1 MLMVTLLQ
9 RWMHGGM
16 GWGMGYGWG
25 WGMIVFW
32 LLTLA
37 LIAVLVWSVLRVPR
51 TGHPQ
56 DGGPDRGDRAEAILR
71 ERYARNEIDDDT
83 YRRKMDELRRG

>member
-1 MLMVTLLQ
+1 MLMATLLQ

-37 LIAVLVWSVLRVPR
+37 LAAVLIWSVLRMPR
-51 TGHPQ
+51 A
-56 DGGPDRGDRAEAILR
+56 GGPHEGGSVPVDRAEAILR
-71 ERYARNEIDDDT
+71 ERYARDEIDEDT
-83 YRRKMDELRRG
+83 FRRKMDELRRH